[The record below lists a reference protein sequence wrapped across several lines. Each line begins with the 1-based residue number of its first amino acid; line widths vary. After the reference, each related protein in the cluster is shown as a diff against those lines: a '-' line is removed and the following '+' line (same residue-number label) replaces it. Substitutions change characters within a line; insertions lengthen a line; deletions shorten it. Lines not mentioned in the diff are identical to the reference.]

1 MLKSRSHSHGGS
13 RPVRRIRNSLV
24 LASVVSI
31 ALLTTAA
38 CSSSGSGNASSSE
51 SKTIKIGIAVPLSG
65 DNSALAVVGDG
76 ITSYLEYINAQGGVN
91 GYKFTWK
98 TEDTQEAAAPTI
110 LAARDLVSE
119 GYDAIVG
126 VGTPS
131 IEALK
136 PIAASLKVPILM
148 AGNGAEFVPPV
159 SNMFGDT
166 PDYADVYPA
175 VYKLLMTETGN
186 GPIGLIY
193 SNDANGQPGDQ
204 SIAQYARTLGVP
216 GPVASLAV
224 SATVTNCVPYMARL
238 KADKAAGV
246 VIAADAEVAAC
257 VVKAGYTIGYQPK
270 YGAAWIAST
279 AYASELGSL
288 YPGQYV
294 IDYQTPLSA
303 NTAAVQLY
311 KATVQK
317 YAPQAVGSA
326 YTEQG
331 WDEGAII
338 VDAVRFATSGGK
350 AFSVSGLLDAM
361 NKDFHGQPEGLI
373 QGGITY
379 NSQQHFGASSAASMI
394 TVSGN
399 DIEKEIGP
407 FTSLQSVWN
416 K

>member
-1 MLKSRSHSHGGS
+1 MLKRGS
-13 RPVRRIRNSLV
+13 RGHGRSRLRRHIRNSLA
-24 LASVVSI
+24 LASAVSI
-31 ALLTTAA
+31 ALLATA
-38 CSSSGSGNASSSE
+38 CSSSGSAPSG

-65 DNSALAVVGDG
+65 DNAALAVVGDG
-76 ITSYLEYINAQGGVN
+76 ITSYLKYANDHGGVN
-91 GYKFTWK
+91 GYKFSWK
-98 TEDTQEAAAPTI
+98 IEDTQEAAPQTI

-131 IEALK
+131 IQALK
-136 PIAASLKVPILM
+136 PIAASVKVPILM
-148 AGNGAEFVPPV
+148 AGNGAAFVPPV

-175 VYKLLMTETGN
+175 VYKLLLTKTGN

-193 SNDANGQPGDQ
+193 ENDANGQPGQQ
-204 SIAQYARTLGVP
+204 SIAKYAQTLGVP
-216 GPVASLAV
+216 APVASLAV
-224 SATVTNCVPYMARL
+224 AATVTNCVPYMARL
-238 KADKAAGV
+238 KAAKASGV
-246 VIAADAEVAAC
+246 VIAADPEVAAC
-257 VVKAGYTIGYQPK
+257 VVKAGYTIGYKPK

-279 AYASELGSL
+279 AYANELGSL

-294 IDYQTPLSA
+294 VDYQTPLSA
-303 NTAAVQLY
+303 NTPAVQLY
-311 KATVQK
+311 KASVQK
-317 YAPQAVGSA
+317 YAPNAVGSA

-338 VDAVRFATSGGK
+338 ADAVRFATAGGK
-350 AFSVSGLLDAM
+350 AFSVPSLIDAM

-379 NSQQHFGASSAASMI
+379 NSQQHFGAASAASMI
-394 TVSGN
+394 TVSGS
-399 DIEKEIGP
+399 DIEKEIGS
-407 FTSLQSVWN
+407 FTPLQSVWN